1 MVRISLFKFE
11 SQYLTQQSVTHEKRR
26 WGGGRGKK
34 ERKARRR
41 KEGKLREG
49 ENGWMDER

>member
-26 WGGGRGKK
+26 WGGGKGEERKESKKKKGRETERRGK
-34 ERKARRR
+34 
-41 KEGKLREG
+41 
-49 ENGWMDER
+49 WMDG